1 MLCLCLS
8 TELEYNTVACSDK
21 RDRLE
26 NQQEVSD
33 QWLPLC
39 LIFSLLSSGH
49 FIFAGNNFC
58 TFAVPVCE
66 P

>member
-1 MLCLCLS
+1 MS
-8 TELEYNTVACSDK
+8 VAPCDR

-33 QWLPLC
+33 QSLSLR

-49 FIFAGNNFC
+49 FRFAGNNFC